1 MEGKVRSWVRVVASV
16 LVAFT
21 VASVP
26 AVGQEVK
33 KSVPNIFTPNG
44 DGINDRITLESKETM
59 VFVVYNREGGVVFR
73 AEGRQIIFDGLNER
87 GQKIS
92 DGIYYYILKDP
103 ADGYASN
110 KGFIYLST
118 DKNTGGGRGE

>member
-1 MEGKVRSWVRVVASV
+1 MEGKVRSWFRAVAIV

-21 VASVP
+21 AASVP
-26 AVGQEVK
+26 VVGQEVK

-73 AEGRQIIFDGLNER
+73 AEGRQRIKVLFTFRQIKIQGGEEGSRCGVKGVDSLLRSEIRRAQGWKFLIIG
-87 GQKIS
+87 
-92 DGIYYYILKDP
+92 
-103 ADGYASN
+103 
-110 KGFIYLST
+110 
-118 DKNTGGGRGE
+118 

>member
-1 MEGKVRSWVRVVASV
+1 MEGKVRSWFRAVAIV

-44 DGINDRITLESKETM
+44 DGINDRITFESKETM

-73 AEGRQIIFDGLNER
+73 AEGRQIIFDGVE
-87 GQKIS
+87 
-92 DGIYYYILKDP
+92 
-103 ADGYASN
+103 
-110 KGFIYLST
+110 
-118 DKNTGGGRGE
+118 